1 LLPTRHQFVEQTVKK
16 ANMVNMKKNALVS
29 KIKEI
34 AVCLEATEMV
44 MLVMLPETILP
55 PNKIGQMN
63 LLPPG
68 IANWSVA
75 KEKISTVTCI
85 SSTEMLF
92 FFQPGFHPFPLLE
105 RK

>member
-1 LLPTRHQFVEQTVKK
+1 
-16 ANMVNMKKNALVS
+16 MVNMKKNALVS

-63 LLPPG
+63 LFTARHCKLKCG
-68 IANWSVA
+68 
-75 KEKISTVTCI
+75 
-85 SSTEMLF
+85 
-92 FFQPGFHPFPLLE
+92 E
-105 RK
+105 RKNIHCHMHLFDRDAGI